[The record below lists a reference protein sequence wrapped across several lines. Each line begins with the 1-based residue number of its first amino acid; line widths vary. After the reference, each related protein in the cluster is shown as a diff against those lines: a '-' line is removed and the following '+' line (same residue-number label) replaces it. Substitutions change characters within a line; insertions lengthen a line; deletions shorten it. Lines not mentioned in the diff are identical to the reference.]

1 MATPSLQFLKRGKL
15 VSDHIY
21 KDIQLDL
28 EKNYTQGLQLRKIRE
43 IKDLRPDYDLEAIK
57 NSLFNL
63 FTTLPGQKILN
74 PPYGLNLMQYVFTNL
89 TENNARL
96 MAQTILQGVKIF
108 EPRVSILNISVIVN
122 FDESQYDINLR
133 ISVPSLNLESVSLKG
148 VLKDS
153 GYYFI

>member
-1 MATPSLQFLKRGKL
+1 
-15 VSDHIY
+15 
-21 KDIQLDL
+21 
-28 EKNYTQGLQLRKIRE
+28 
-43 IKDLRPDYDLEAIK
+43 
-57 NSLFNL
+57 
-63 FTTLPGQKILN
+63 
-74 PPYGLNLMQYVFTNL
+74 MQYVFTNL

-133 ISVPSLNLESVSLKG
+133 ISVPSLNLDSVSLKG

>member
-1 MATPSLQFLKRGKL
+1 
-15 VSDHIY
+15 
-21 KDIQLDL
+21 
-28 EKNYTQGLQLRKIRE
+28 
-43 IKDLRPDYDLEAIK
+43 
-57 NSLFNL
+57 
-63 FTTLPGQKILN
+63 
-74 PPYGLNLMQYVFTNL
+74 MQYVFTNL

-133 ISVPSLNLESVSLKG
+133 ISVPSLNLENVSLKG